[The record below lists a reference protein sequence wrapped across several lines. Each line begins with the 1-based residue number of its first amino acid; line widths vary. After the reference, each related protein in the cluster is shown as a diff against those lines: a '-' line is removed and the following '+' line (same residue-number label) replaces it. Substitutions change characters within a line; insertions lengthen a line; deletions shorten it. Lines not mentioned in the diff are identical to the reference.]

1 MATSDTETQ
10 SMVTR
15 VIQEA
20 ITWREENIDPDITDA
35 TDYYFTRPYGDERE
49 GRSQVVTSEVRDTTQ
64 SMLPSLVRV
73 FTASDRVVAY
83 QPVGPEDEA
92 LANQQTDYSN
102 YVFFKDNKG
111 FLILYSV
118 FKDALV
124 RKIGVIKWW
133 WEESTRFEGS
143 VHTGITEEQIEVLRN
158 SPQVDEVV
166 ILDSDLIEVDGESI
180 MVHDVEL
187 KRTIDDGRVVVKALP
202 PEELI
207 FSPNATD
214 ADDATMIGHFQDL
227 TVGRLR
233 AMGVPEDLIE
243 ANKGGQG
250 SSLDTN
256 EVRNARRIDHGAQ
269 AHVDSE
275 GDDAS
280 RTIPFAEVYIQVG
293 RDEED
298 GTELR
303 RFRCIGRKWTIWE
316 NDIVD
321 HVPFALFMSDP
332 EPHTIAGLSIADWV
346 MPIQRISSHVTRGM
360 LDSLSGHLNPAMEV
374 VDDQVNIKDVL
385 NQEIGRVIRT
395 RRPGMIREIPT
406 AFVGGSAL
414 PVLAHLKEE
423 LAEKTGITQAS
434 AGLDPDALQSTT
446 RAGVA
451 ATVQSAQQRLE
462 LVARV
467 LAETG
472 MTALFRGLLRT
483 IVQHQDR
490 PRTVR
495 LRGEWVEVDPRSWD
509 ADLDVEVDV
518 ALGTGLVEDKV
529 RFLNTV
535 AGKQEE
541 HIKQGSPLVSFV
553 ELRETYAEMLEL
565 MGHKNTNRFF
575 KPFGPQEQQ
584 ALEQAKA
591 QSGEGPSP
599 EEILLQI
606 EQMKVQARQAEKTAE
621 LSATQQEKMAA
632 LQLKA
637 AQLELERIKVMGELG
652 VKKNAQQLDA
662 EIKRIDASIRQAE
675 SILAARTQQLA
686 DVEAMSKI
694 RVGE

>member
-1 MATSDTETQ
+1 MVKRDTETQ

-20 ITWREENIDPDITDA
+20 ITWREENVDPDITKA
-35 TDYYFTRPYGDERE
+35 TEYYFGRPYGDERE

-64 SMLPSLVRV
+64 NMLPSLVRV

-83 QPVGPEDEA
+83 QPKGPEDEA
-92 LANQQTDYSN
+92 LAEQQTDYVN
-102 YVFFKDNKG
+102 HVFFKDNKG
-111 FLILYSV
+111 FLALYSV
-118 FKDALV
+118 LKDALV
-124 RKIGVIKWW
+124 RKIGVMKWW

-143 VHTGITEEQIEVLRN
+143 VHTGVTDEQIEILRN
-158 SPQVDEVV
+158 SPKVDEVV
-166 ILDSDLIEVDGESI
+166 ILDSEFVEVEGEEI

-187 KRTIDDGRVVVKALP
+187 KRTIDEGRVVVKALP
-202 PEELI
+202 PEEFI

-214 ADDATMIGHFQDL
+214 PDDATMIGHFQDI
-227 TVGRLR
+227 TVGELR

-243 ANKGGQG
+243 KHQGSQG

-256 EVRNARRIDHGAQ
+256 EVRDARRIDRGAQ

-275 GDDAS
+275 GDDSAK
-280 RTIPFAEVYIQVG
+280 TVPYAEVYIQVG

-298 GTELR
+298 GVELR
-303 RFRCIGRKWTIWE
+303 RFRCIGTKWEIWE
-316 NDIVD
+316 DDIVD
-321 HVPFALFMSDP
+321 HAPFALFMGDP
-332 EPHTIAGLSIADWV
+332 EPHTIVGLSVADWV
-346 MPIQRISSHVTRGM
+346 MPTQRISSHITRGM
-360 LDSLSGHLNPAMEV
+360 LDSLVGHLNPSMEV
-374 VDDQVNIKDVL
+374 VDTEVNIKDVL

-406 AFVGGSAL
+406 QFVGGSAL

-446 RAGVA
+446 RAGVT

-462 LVARV
+462 LLARV

-495 LRGEWVEVDPRSWD
+495 MRGEWVDVDPRSWD

-529 RFLNTV
+529 RFLSIV
-535 AGKQEE
+535 ADKQEE
-541 HIKQGSPLVSFV
+541 HIQQGSPLVTFV

-575 KPFGPQEQQ
+575 KAFGPEQQQ
-584 ALEQAKA
+584 ALEQAQA
-591 QSGEGPSP
+591 QSQEGPSP

-621 LSATQQEKMAA
+621 LDSRQQEKMAE

-637 AQLELERIKVMGELG
+637 AELELERLKVMAELG
-652 VKKNAQQLDA
+652 MKQNAQQLDA
-662 EIKRIDASIRQAE
+662 ELKRIDASIRQAE
-675 SILAARTQQLA
+675 SFLNARTQQLA
-686 DVEAMSKI
+686 DVRTMSEI